1 MLQRVARVRLPQHG
15 VPEARDHLAA
25 LQRVLRE
32 LGDLLDGRID
42 DALNRDL
49 KKKSRY
55 EKFTLYN

>member
-49 KKKSRY
+49 KKKSRSR
-55 EKFTLYN
+55 